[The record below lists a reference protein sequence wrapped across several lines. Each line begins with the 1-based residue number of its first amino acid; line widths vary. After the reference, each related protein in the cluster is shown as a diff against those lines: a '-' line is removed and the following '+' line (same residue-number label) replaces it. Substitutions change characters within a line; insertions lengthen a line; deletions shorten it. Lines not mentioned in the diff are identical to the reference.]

1 MATNPPL
8 MARAQRGTFF
18 DPSLAKQVTKILPG
32 DYYATKE
39 DIVLSTVLGSCV
51 AACIWDATIPV
62 GGMNHFMLP
71 DGQAEGDAPSA
82 RYGVFAMETLVNDLV
97 KLGALRGNL
106 RAKVF
111 GGGRVLKHVTSINV
125 GNKNSEFVMRF
136 LRDENIPVLG
146 HDLEG
151 VWARKVNFFPL
162 TARVLV
168 KRIDPSDDVT
178 LIRSE
183 KEYSRTLKK
192 QPVAGNIEL
201 F

>member
-1 MATNPPL
+1 MSQAL
-8 MARAQRGTFF
+8 MARARRGSFF
-18 DPSLAKQVTKILPG
+18 DPSLGKQVTKILPG
-32 DYYATKE
+32 DYFATTE
-39 DIVLSTVLGSCV
+39 DLVLSTVLGSCV
-51 AACIWDATIPV
+51 AACIWDAAIPV

-82 RYGVFAMETLVNDLV
+82 RYGLFAMETLINDLV
-97 KLGALRGNL
+97 KLGALRSNL

-111 GGGRVLKHVTSINV
+111 GGGRVLKHITSINV

-136 LRDENIPVLG
+136 LQNESIPVLG

-151 VWARKVNFFPL
+151 VWARKVNFYPL

-168 KRIDPSDDVT
+168 KRMNPSDDET
-178 LIRSE
+178 LIRTE
-183 KEYSRTLKK
+183 TEYSRSLKK
-192 QPVAGNIEL
+192 KPVAGNIEL

>member
-1 MATNPPL
+1 MSGLITK
-8 MARAQRGTFF
+8 ARRGSFF
-18 DPSLAKQVTKILPG
+18 DPSLNKQVTKILPG
-32 DYYATKE
+32 DYFVTGE
-39 DIVLSTVLGSCV
+39 DMVLSTVLGSCV
-51 AACIWDATIPV
+51 AACLWDPVFNV

-82 RYGVFAMETLVNDLV
+82 RYGLFAMETLINDLV
-97 KLGALRGNL
+97 KLGAGRSNL

-111 GGGRVLKHVTSINV
+111 GGGRVLKQVTSINV
-125 GNKNSEFVMRF
+125 GGRNAEFVMRF
-136 LRDENIPVLG
+136 LKLENIPVLG

-168 KRIDPSDDVT
+168 KRLDPSGDET

-183 KEYSRTLKK
+183 TEYSRTLKK
-192 QPVAGNIEL
+192 KPVAGDIEL